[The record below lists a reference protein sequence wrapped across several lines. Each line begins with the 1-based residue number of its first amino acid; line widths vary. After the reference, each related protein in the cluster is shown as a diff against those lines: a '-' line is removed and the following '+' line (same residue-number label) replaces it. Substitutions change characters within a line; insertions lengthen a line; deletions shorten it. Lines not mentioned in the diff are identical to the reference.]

1 MSVTE
6 VEQSLK
12 LNIGSGETELPG
24 FTNIDRRDGKEAY
37 PLEYE
42 TDSVDEIRASHI
54 LEHFSFREAISVLEE
69 WVRVLKP
76 GGLIRIAVPDVDKC
90 LKSNHKNRLFY
101 LMGGQTDEN
110 DFHKSAWDENRLR
123 SYMELAGLGSIESW
137 ESDGL
142 DTSAHEVSLNLQ
154 GRKLAEDEVTE
165 QKHLDVK
172 IGAYM
177 TLPRYEAVAARSTI
191 ESSCRELGIGLATS
205 QGVFWG
211 QCMQRMFNDAIE
223 QGVEWILSIDS
234 DSMFNTGHLEKLL
247 QQFAQTP
254 EADAM
259 AALQCRR
266 GKGFPLMT
274 IEGQTSQTI
283 SDKKPFR
290 VTTAH
295 FGLTLIRV
303 SALKEVAKPWFFSRP
318 DSDGEYGDDRLDD
331 DIWFWHQ
338 WKEAGK
344 SIYVA
349 PDVSIGHL
357 EETVAIFDDDL
368 NPRIEYLNEWREKN
382 LNRRQY
388 SF

>member
-1 MSVTE
+1 
-6 VEQSLK
+6 
-12 LNIGSGETELPG
+12 
-24 FTNIDRRDGKEAY
+24 
-37 PLEYE
+37 
-42 TDSVDEIRASHI
+42 
-54 LEHFSFREAISVLEE
+54 
-69 WVRVLKP
+69 
-76 GGLIRIAVPDVDKC
+76 
-90 LKSNHKNRLFY
+90 
-101 LMGGQTDEN
+101 
-110 DFHKSAWDENRLR
+110 
-123 SYMELAGLGSIESW
+123 
-137 ESDGL
+137 
-142 DTSAHEVSLNLQ
+142 
-154 GRKLAEDEVTE
+154 
-165 QKHLDVK
+165 
-172 IGAYM
+172 
-177 TLPRYEAVAARSTI
+177 
-191 ESSCRELGIGLATS
+191 
-205 QGVFWG
+205 
-211 QCMQRMFNDAIE
+211 MQRMFNDAIE

-357 EETVAIFDDDL
+357 EETVAVFDDDL